1 MKKILFIL
9 LGLAAMTLFACKNST
24 SSSYESSSSSSDSSS
39 STKPSGNQGLTNEK
53 VETAVNSLVS
63 DWRLSGKIQVRGI
76 QEVPQQNAAI
86 ADLQFDN
93 FEFGVS
99 GTDELLRAKDFKPPK
114 KSGQLIPSP
123 EEMFPPK
130 KITYSKQGKAT
141 LTKYNDGRWVL
152 KQVNWHDGIACCGVK
167 GNVEIR

>member
-1 MKKILFIL
+1 MTP
-9 LGLAAMTLFACKNST
+9 AATPKQ
-24 SSSYESSSSSSDSSS
+24 E
-39 STKPSGNQGLTNEK
+39 LTDAK
-53 VETAVNSLVS
+53 VEAAAIDLLR
-63 DWRLSGKIQVRGI
+63 DWRLGGSVSVRGI
-76 QEVPQQNAAI
+76 QELPQQNSAV
-86 ADLQFDN
+86 ADLQFN
-93 FEFGVS
+93 AFEFGVN
-99 GTDELLRAKDFKPPK
+99 GTDQLLKAKDFKPPK
-114 KSGQLIPSP
+114 RSGQLIPSY